1 MARWSVETLNDTVDR
16 ELGALPA
23 AMRARFVQR
32 AGGALVSKVGD
43 LHRKWSRNA
52 DYRRAYDD
60 LDFEF
65 ALARSLIE
73 ARVGAGLTQ
82 AQLAERM
89 ETTQSVVARLESGRG
104 HPSTRTLETF
114 ARSTGTRLRIDFEPL
129 MRFDESRI
137 DELVDQL
144 RKKLPSDRLQEL
156 ANSFSYPKGEETF
169 TERGADFR
177 KQRHLTRLQAYE
189 LVAWKSDR
197 QKTRFLN
204 SNTDTS
210 VRQVTARAARCAD
223 DSHEFPEAAAEILN
237 ELNGVSYPTAS
248 VFLAAWNHGAFGI
261 IDARTWRALKTLT
274 GLSAFDRGKRTL
286 FNREEFR
293 LYTRLLRRWSAREQG
308 TSPRLID
315 KALWQYDKE
324 LGRPLQKAITQEP
337 QQDAR
342 E

>member
-1 MARWSVETLNDTVDR
+1 M
-16 ELGALPA
+16 
-23 AMRARFVQR
+23 
-32 AGGALVSKVGD
+32 SKVGD

-104 HPSTRTLETF
+104 HPSTRTLEAF
-114 ARSTGTRLRIDFEPL
+114 ARSTGTRLRVALEPL
-129 MRFDESRI
+129 VRFDESRI
-137 DELVDQL
+137 HELVDQL
-144 RKKLPSDRLQEL
+144 RKKLPSDRLQQL
-156 ANSFSYPKGEETF
+156 ANSFSYPKGEETLR
-169 TERGADFR
+169 ERGADFR
-177 KQRHLTRLQAYE
+177 KQRHLTRQQAYE

-197 QKTRFLN
+197 QKTKFLN
-204 SNTDTS
+204 GNTDTS
-210 VRQVTARAARCAD
+210 VKQVTARAARCAD
-223 DSHEFPEAAAEILN
+223 DSHESPETAAEILN
-237 ELNGVSYPTAS
+237 ELDGVSYPTAS
-248 VFLAAWNHGAFGI
+248 VFLAAWNQGAFGI

-274 GLSAFDRGKRTL
+274 NLPAFDRGKRTL
-286 FNREEFR
+286 FNRQEFR
-293 LYTRLLRRWSAREQG
+293 LYTCLLRRWSAREQG

-337 QQDAR
+337 RQDAR